1 MTHKTKVLDLQKLLT
16 VKETEQKE
24 IAARQQAQREL
35 DNAINGFIPLP
46 LLDPVTLS
54 RAKQAKQAANRA
66 KEAFQALPKPRRELA
81 ESVHKTALAI
91 ALDAARRMGG
101 DYSGTTSHK
110 AWFGSGVNT
119 GVTAWTI
126 TDSGDAYSRSCSYRR
141 TDATHKVQLDSAR
154 VHALV
159 ESARLREMSAREGL
173 PLIALDDDGA
183 AVWLV
188 SKAKQ
193 IASQSGWIIGCNR
206 CCYHSTKSREDAV
219 KGHARKLAAMIE
231 AERAAAE
238 REKARKASPE
248 YKAERRARL
257 IARLCGNAMAT
268 IEDAKECGY
277 CTPGIEQ
284 FQRSHGIGDKATLPQ
299 LVKTGNH
306 MAIALALKL
315 ARKVKAA

>member
-35 DNAINGFIPLP
+35 DNAINGVVPLP

-54 RAKQAKQAANRA
+54 RAKQAKQASNRA
-66 KEAFQALPKPRRELA
+66 KEAFNAIPKPRRELA
-81 ESVHKTALAI
+81 ESVHKTALEI

-110 AWFGSGVNT
+110 AFFAT
-119 GVTAWTI
+119 EARAYTI
-126 TDSGDAYSRSCSYRR
+126 TDSGDAYSRSCTYRR
-141 TDATHKVQLDSAR
+141 TDAVHNVLLDPAR

-159 ESARLREMSAREGL
+159 ESVRLREMSAREGL
-173 PLIALDDDGA
+173 PPIALDDDGA

-193 IASQSGWIIGCNR
+193 IASQAGWLIGCDR
-206 CCYHSTKSREDAV
+206 CCYHSTRSREDAV
-219 KGHARKLAAMIE
+219 KGHARKLAVILE
-231 AERAAAE
+231 QEHQHAEW
-238 REKARKASPE
+238 EKARKASPE

-257 IARLCGNAMAT
+257 VARLCGGITAT
-268 IEDAKECGY
+268 IDDAKACGY

-284 FQRSHGIGDKATLPQ
+284 FQRTHRIGDKATLPE
-299 LVKTGNH
+299 LVKTGNS